1 MIWAGSASGGQQG
14 RHAAVC
20 SCWLC
25 PGPTHATLVLLLQN
39 ASPPALTAPSW
50 TLAGG
55 KMGYEIPVNG
65 TELWKGALAH
75 SRQQSA
81 HKSGSWVS
89 CRAGPQPVEWP
100 RKEAQCV
107 LLPPRLA
114 SPGQAASG
122 GLKYLPARFC
132 SHETRAW
139 RAVQGQIFSVSS
151 LQETEKHPWVKAP
164 HQPETCA
171 AESPF
176 CCPFH
181 VLLHYPGTKA
191 GSRQALGRSH
201 STGHHVSLGTAPQSI
216 CTSALVLLRGTHPCL
231 GPAAPGSVPKHRADT
246 SPGDPT
252 ASAPC
257 LDVPSSLA
265 PHM

>member
-75 SRQQSA
+75 SRQQSV

-89 CRAGPQPVEWP
+89 CRAGASARGVA
-100 RKEAQCV
+100 KEGGAV
-107 LLPPRLA
+107 RPAASTPRLA
-114 SPGQAASG
+114 GPGSKRRPEIPACSVLQPRNTSLESCSG
-122 GLKYLPARFC
+122 TDFLSLITARD
-132 SHETRAW
+132 R
-139 RAVQGQIFSVSS
+139 
-151 LQETEKHPWVKAP
+151 KAP
-164 HQPETCA
+164 VGQ
-171 AESPF
+171 
-176 CCPFH
+176 
-181 VLLHYPGTKA
+181 
-191 GSRQALGRSH
+191 
-201 STGHHVSLGTAPQSI
+201 STP
-216 CTSALVLLRGTHPCL
+216 SA
-231 GPAAPGSVPKHRADT
+231 
-246 SPGDPT
+246 
-252 ASAPC
+252 
-257 LDVPSSLA
+257 
-265 PHM
+265 